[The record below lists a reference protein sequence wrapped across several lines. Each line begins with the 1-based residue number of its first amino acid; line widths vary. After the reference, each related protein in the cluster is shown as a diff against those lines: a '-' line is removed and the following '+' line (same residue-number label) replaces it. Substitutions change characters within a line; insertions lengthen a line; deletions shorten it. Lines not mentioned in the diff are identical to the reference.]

1 MSMALRSLNA
11 ASRAP
16 AGRGA
21 GRGAGRA
28 GYFPAFVAAGAST
41 ARA

>member
-1 MSMALRSLNA
+1 MSMALRSLNT

-16 AGRGA
+16 V

>member
-16 AGRGA
+16 AGRG
-21 GRGAGRA
+21 